1 MSLASQLHDQPET
14 AFDTTPVER
23 VGASLNYSP
32 SITRDDVLMGLGETD
47 AKFANLVRK
56 AIFTFKDIPDRVDPV
71 DLPKMTKEVE
81 QAVLVTALVS
91 ASSGDQAPVAE
102 FILENISKRMA
113 EAIREEMAD
122 LGKVKAKDGEEAMT
136 EVINA
141 IRTLEANGEITLI
154 IPDED
159 EDGE

>member
-1 MSLASQLHDQPET
+1 
-14 AFDTTPVER
+14 
-23 VGASLNYSP
+23 
-32 SITRDDVLMGLGETD
+32 
-47 AKFANLVRK
+47 
-56 AIFTFKDIPDRVDPV
+56 
-71 DLPKMTKEVE
+71 
-81 QAVLVTALVS
+81 
-91 ASSGDQAPVAE
+91 
-102 FILENISKRMA
+102 
-113 EAIREEMAD
+113 MAD